1 MTPQTPRNLAWLR
14 SGGHLLEQGE
24 CPVAKKAKRYTAAF
38 RANAVRMGVES
49 DEPLTEVARRLGVN
63 YATLYGWM
71 EKAGETKA
79 TDTSARPGETVE
91 EENRRLRREVETL
104 RMERDFLKKATAFF
118 ARTSK

>member
-1 MTPQTPRNLAWLR
+1 M
-14 SGGHLLEQGE
+14 
-24 CPVAKKAKRYTAAF
+24 AKKAKRYTASF
-38 RANAVRMGVES
+38 RANAVRMGEES

-71 EKAGETKA
+71 EKAGKTKP
-79 TDTSARPGETVE
+79 TDTTARPGETVE